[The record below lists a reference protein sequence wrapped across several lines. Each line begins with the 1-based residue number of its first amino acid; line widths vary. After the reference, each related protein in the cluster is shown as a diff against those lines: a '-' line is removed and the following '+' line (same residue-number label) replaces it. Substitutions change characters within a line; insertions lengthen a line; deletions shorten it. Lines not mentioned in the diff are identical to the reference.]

1 MELRPYQDEIAKK
14 ATKILKECGFV
25 YLSMEV

>member
-1 MELRPYQDEIAKK
+1 MELRLYQQEIAQK
-14 ATKILKECGFV
+14 ANKILSECGFV

>member
-14 ATKILKECGFV
+14 STKILKECGFV

>member
-1 MELRPYQDEIAKK
+1 MELRYYQDEIAQK